1 MQVSVARLPWYAA
14 GLVVIVAAAVT
25 GCNANSSASAGAAG
39 TSSPG
44 SANAVPA
51 NALNAVKLAAQT
63 SSSANSYTGTMDL
76 QSTVKPGA
84 TASSGSTGAVSTTAT
99 FAEQLHPSLLASV
112 DIGSL
117 SSGGTSLPGGL
128 AEIVTPST
136 LYLKWSFL
144 TQEMHESKPWL
155 AIPVS
160 SLNGSGVNLS
170 QIFSQATG
178 SGPLTQSQL
187 LQGATSVRQVGTG
200 SIDGVAVTEYTG
212 TFPLEKSLS
221 YLSGSAKTEVQQAM
235 ASAGFSTATFT
246 VWIDGQHI
254 TRKAVVIEVGKSVTE
269 TITTTITSI
278 NQPVNI
284 AVPTSAQTDQLSGSE
299 LSGLS

>member
-1 MQVSVARLPWYAA
+1 MQVSVARAPLYAA

-25 GCNANSSASAGAAG
+25 GCNGNPSASAGS
-39 TSSPG
+39 SSPA
-44 SANAVPA
+44 SASAPA
-51 NALNAVKLAAQT
+51 NALDAVKLAAKT
-63 SSSANSYTGTMDL
+63 SSSANSFTGTMEL

-84 TASSGSTGAVSTTAT
+84 TTSSGSAGAVSMTAT

-112 DIGSL
+112 DIESL

-160 SLNGSGVNLS
+160 SLNGSGINLT

-212 TFPLEKSLS
+212 TFPLQKSLS

-254 TRKAVVIEVGKSVTE
+254 TRKAVITEVGKSVTE

>member
-1 MQVSVARLPWYAA
+1 MQVSVARVPWYAA
-14 GLVVIVAAAVT
+14 GLVVLVAAAVT
-25 GCNANSSASAGAAG
+25 GCNANSSSSAAAG
-39 TSSPG
+39 GSSARA
-44 SANAVPA
+44 SANAPA
-51 NALNAVKLAAQT
+51 NALDAVKLAAKT
-63 SSSANSYTGTMDL
+63 SSSANSFTGTMDL
-76 QSTVKPGA
+76 QATVKPGA
-84 TASSGSTGAVSTTAT
+84 TGTSGATGAVSMTAT

-112 DIGSL
+112 DIETL

-128 AEIVTPST
+128 AEIITPTT

-144 TQEMHESKPWL
+144 TQELHQSKPWL

-160 SLNGSGVNLS
+160 SLNSSGINLS

-187 LQGATSVRQVGTG
+187 LQGATSVHQVGSA

-212 TFPLEKSLS
+212 TFPLDKSLS
-221 YLSGSAKTEVQQAM
+221 YLSGSTKAEVQQAI
-235 ASAGFSTATFT
+235 ANAGFSTATFT
-246 VWIDGQHI
+246 VWIDGQH
-254 TRKAVVIEVGKSVTE
+254 TVRKAVITEVGTSVTE

-284 AVPTSAQTDQLSGSE
+284 AVPPASETTPLPSSAQGALG
-299 LSGLS
+299 